1 MGMKMG
7 KRIIIGVCLSVILI
21 APSLALSF
29 SNVSFANEL
38 DNTSAELVNEK
49 EFTVSEEEIEV
60 QYKLAIDSIT
70 SVVGEEKIE
79 ELKMA
84 YTTGAYSRSL
94 DNNLFKTTLASLNN
108 QAQAYGFNDEQ
119 INAYI
124 DG

>member
-1 MGMKMG
+1 MG